1 MAGIIIKMLVLCAG
15 WEIARGIVFSSLGS
29 PALCVPVPCFV
40 LFGFSF
46 YASSPV
52 LLQIE
57 RIFSSRCVL
66 QIERGYIATQHNTQ
80 ASNARP
86 MVAVIFIVVSLND
99 TSSSPH
105 EDLLLSHM
113 KTCCL
118 IMVFVY
124 EDQLPVPTRWTE
136 YLYDV
141 KVNCSASSV

>member
-57 RIFSSRCVL
+57 RIFSSRGVL

-80 ASNARP
+80 
-86 MVAVIFIVVSLND
+86 VSLYD

-113 KTCCL
+113 K
-118 IMVFVY
+118 I
-124 EDQLPVPTRWTE
+124 
-136 YLYDV
+136 
-141 KVNCSASSV
+141 NCSAYTMDGVFISFLS

>member
-80 ASNARP
+80 GTNR
-86 MVAVIFIVVSLND
+86 I
-99 TSSSPH
+99 
-105 EDLLLSHM
+105 
-113 KTCCL
+113 
-118 IMVFVY
+118 
-124 EDQLPVPTRWTE
+124 
-136 YLYDV
+136 
-141 KVNCSASSV
+141 

>member
-57 RIFSSRCVL
+57 RIFSSRGVL

-80 ASNARP
+80 GHSY
-86 MVAVIFIVVSLND
+86 AVH
-99 TSSSPH
+99 SPY
-105 EDLLLSHM
+105 
-113 KTCCL
+113 
-118 IMVFVY
+118 VY
-124 EDQLPVPTRWTE
+124 PVR
-136 YLYDV
+136 L
-141 KVNCSASSV
+141 